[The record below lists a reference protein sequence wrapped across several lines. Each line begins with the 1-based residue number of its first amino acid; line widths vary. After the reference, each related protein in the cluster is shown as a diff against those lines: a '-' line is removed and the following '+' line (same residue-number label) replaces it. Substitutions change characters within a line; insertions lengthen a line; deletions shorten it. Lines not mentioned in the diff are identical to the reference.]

1 MMCEAFKIGI
11 QEETIEQLF
20 ETQKISDYS
29 LQNIKAQL
37 GIKEPKMQ
45 RQRKTTVAKPEDK

>member
-20 ETQKISDYS
+20 QTQKISDYS